1 MATETSG
8 LKPECMSLKVFNT
21 AEIDELKDVLKKLQI
36 RELNVLSQMT
46 NLHFGKSKLI
56 TTEFINLFRTQL
68 LRRDAV
74 FNAEI
79 FAKMSSI
86 ELQVFCEEVLKESY
100 EDPSE
105 SELEELTP
113 RLVEKFGEFRTQ
125 LLYASLIDDQAKAA
139 EIARKILGESGILPI
154 RGKIRPKDRAPTLL
168 VTETISEDVKRE
180 RKENRAKERDLKAA
194 KRTQRRE
201 VELEQKAIRK
211 IQKKNQVVKT
221 ARIDREP
228 EPVVANTDALP
239 FVNIKRIHPLIS
251 RFGQDAGIH
260 EDVSRVGSTFVRFS
274 GDPEGHGKERPVLVI
289 AKTSKHFVVRP
300 IYSHARWPAGSWRA
314 VEILEWKEA
323 GLANSSFVGDETH
336 KVKHK
341 NLTLKGRLTLQDWNR
356 VCLGEVNSATS

>member
-1 MATETSG
+1 MATETSE

-21 AEIDELKDVLKKLQI
+21 AEINELKDVLKKLQI

-46 NLHFGKSKLI
+46 NLHFGKSNFI

-74 FNAEI
+74 FNAEV

-86 ELQVFCEEVLKESY
+86 ELLVFCEEVLKESY
-100 EDPSE
+100 EDPNE

-125 LLYASLIDDQAKAA
+125 LLYASLIDDEAKAA
-139 EIARKILGESGILPI
+139 EIARKILSESGILPI
-154 RGKIRPKDRAPTLL
+154 RENIRPQGQIPTLL
-168 VTETISEDVKRE
+168 VTEPISDDVKRG

-211 IQKKNQVVKT
+211 LQKKNQVVKT
-221 ARIDREP
+221 ARADREP
-228 EPVVANTDALP
+228 KPVVATTDALP
-239 FVNIKRIHPLIS
+239 FVNTKRTHPLIS
-251 RFGQDAGIH
+251 RFGEDAGIH

-356 VCLGEVNSATS
+356 VCLGEVNSAAS

>member
-1 MATETSG
+1 MSDSQ
-8 LKPECMSLKVFNT
+8 PEGMSLKVFNT
-21 AEIDELKDVLKKLQI
+21 AEIDELKDVLKKLQN

-46 NLHFGKSKLI
+46 NLHFGKSKFI

-68 LRRDAV
+68 LRRDAI

-105 SELEELTP
+105 SELEVLTP

-125 LLYASLIDDQAKAA
+125 LLYASLIDDEAKAA
-139 EIARKILGESGILPI
+139 EIARKILSEAGILPI
-154 RGKIRPKDRAPTLL
+154 RHNIRPKSQVPAPL
-168 VTETISEDVKRE
+168 VNEPISEDVKRG
-180 RKENRAKERDLKAA
+180 RKENRAKERDMRAA
-194 KRTQRRE
+194 KRMQRRE
-201 VELEQKAIRK
+201 VELEQKAISK
-211 IQKKNQVVKT
+211 LQKKNQVVKT
-221 ARIDREP
+221 ARVNREP
-228 EPVVANTDALP
+228 EPVVATTDALP
-239 FVNIKRIHPLIS
+239 FVNTKRIHPLIS
-251 RFGQDAGIH
+251 RFGEDAGIH

-314 VEILEWKEA
+314 VEIVEWKEA
-323 GLANSSFVGDETH
+323 GLANNSFVGDETH

-341 NLTLKGRLTLQDWNR
+341 NLTLKGRLTLHDWNR
-356 VCLGEVNSATS
+356 VCLGEVNSSAS